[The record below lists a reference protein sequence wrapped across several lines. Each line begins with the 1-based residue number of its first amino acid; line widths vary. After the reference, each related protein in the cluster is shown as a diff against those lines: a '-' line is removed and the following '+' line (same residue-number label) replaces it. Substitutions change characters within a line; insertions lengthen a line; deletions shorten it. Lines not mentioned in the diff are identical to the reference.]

1 MDTVGYKIRESRK
14 SKGLLLRQLSAS
26 LDMDVA
32 ILSKIER
39 GERTPTKQQLIK
51 IAKSLAIDEKE
62 LINTLLAESILNEL
76 SSNENPIEVLKIV
89 QKELKKSNN

>member
-51 IAKSLAIDEKE
+51 IAKALVINEKE

-76 SSNENPIEVLKIV
+76 SGNENPIEVLKIV
-89 QKELKKSNN
+89 QKELKKSK